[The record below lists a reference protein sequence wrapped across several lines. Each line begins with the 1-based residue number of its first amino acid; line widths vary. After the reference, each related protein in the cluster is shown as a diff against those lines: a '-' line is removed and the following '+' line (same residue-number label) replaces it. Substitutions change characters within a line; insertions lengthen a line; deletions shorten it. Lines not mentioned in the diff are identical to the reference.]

1 MTGNVRRALILGAR
15 GQIAPFLAT
24 RLAARGYQGVSISRR
39 APVAASSHPAFPWQ
53 PFDLAGHLPWP
64 GEWVDGACLFSSAPL
79 WFVPRHIGMLA
90 AQGLTQIIAFSSTSV
105 YTKARSRSVKDRWLA
120 DCLRQAEADLVN
132 ICDAKGL
139 PYTILRPTLVYGSGQ
154 DRNVTSIVNFVRRF
168 GFFPIASPGRGLR
181 QPVHADDLAAAAV
194 ECLATAK
201 ARGRAFNL
209 PGGETLTYRQMVE
222 RICASARCPLRIV
235 GVPAGIV
242 SALTALTFPRSR
254 ARMLGALMLR
264 MNQDLAFDASEAA
277 RDLRYH
283 PRMFLAAEAPSTAPE
298 RPGP

>member
-39 APVAASSHPAFPWQ
+39 APAAASWHPAFPWQ
-53 PFDLAGHLPWP
+53 SFDLAGKLPWP
-64 GEWVDGACLFSSAPL
+64 GEWVDGACLFSSVPL
-79 WFVPRHIGMLA
+79 WLVPRHIGMLA

-105 YTKARSRSVKDRWLA
+105 YTKARSRSVQDRWLA
-120 DCLRQAEADLVN
+120 DRLRQAEADLVN
-132 ICDAKGL
+132 VCDAKGL

-154 DRNVTSIVNFVRRF
+154 DRNVTSILSFVRRF

-194 ECLATAK
+194 ECLTTAK

-254 ARMLGALMLR
+254 ARSLGALMLR

-277 RDLRYH
+277 RDLGYH
-283 PRMFLAAEAPSTAPE
+283 PRTFLAAEASSAM
-298 RPGP
+298 PGPLRT